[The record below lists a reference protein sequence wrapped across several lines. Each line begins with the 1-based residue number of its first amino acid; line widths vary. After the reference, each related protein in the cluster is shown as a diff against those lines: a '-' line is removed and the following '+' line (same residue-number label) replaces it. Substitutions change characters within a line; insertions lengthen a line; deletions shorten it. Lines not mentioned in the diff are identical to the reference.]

1 MPEII
6 CINCFAHVF
15 VKDNS
20 LICLACKDKADSNPS
35 NTNPQQPTY
44 LQMQNLIDELKE
56 VKKLISGLR
65 WFMYSMFISLIFFF
79 VVVGVKANL
88 SPTLFTTFNG

>member
-1 MPEII
+1 
-6 CINCFAHVF
+6 
-15 VKDNS
+15 
-20 LICLACKDKADSNPS
+20 
-35 NTNPQQPTY
+35 
-44 LQMQNLIDELKE
+44 MQNLIDELKE

-65 WFMYSMFISLIFFF
+65 WFMYSMFIGLIFFF